1 MSRERKRGYNNLI
14 YRVFKLFFGP
24 GADLES
30 KTFLW
35 PWYLAFSFMI
45 VCVCVWCLVV
55 KLWEK
60 IEFRFCI
67 EAQLS
72 AIMCWLFNQPY
83 NKMDYKT
90 AIYGPINEIQQE
102 IEAMNQNQQDVEEGL
117 EQEIPPITTNVSESI
132 EVSKPVES
140 VEIAISSQPNQ
151 HSEVPIQ

>member
-1 MSRERKRGYNNLI
+1 
-14 YRVFKLFFGP
+14 
-24 GADLES
+24 
-30 KTFLW
+30 
-35 PWYLAFSFMI
+35 MI
-45 VCVCVWCLVV
+45 VCVWVWCIIV

-60 IEFRFCI
+60 IEFRFCV
-67 EAQLS
+67 ESQLS
-72 AIMCWLFNQPY
+72 TIMCWLFNQPY

-117 EQEIPPITTNVSESI
+117 EQEIPPIMTNVSESI